1 MKRTVEDLDFS
12 WADDAKVPEGAVFST
27 LPERVEVVAVN
38 HNYAE
43 CRACVVDAKG
53 QVVTNTCLQM
63 PSCDNLT
70 FLPNTEE
77 TVIQVVKAKITGRR
91 YGE

>member
-1 MKRTVEDLDFS
+1 VKHIDFS

-38 HNYAE
+38 HDYAL
-43 CRACVVDAKG
+43 CGACVVDAD
-53 QVVTNTCLQM
+53 VVVNSCVQM
-63 PSCDNLT
+63 PNCDSLT
-70 FLPNTEE
+70 FMPNTQE

-91 YGE
+91 YGG

>member
-1 MKRTVEDLDFS
+1 MKRIDFS

-27 LPERVEVVAVN
+27 LPERVEVVAVSQA
-38 HNYAE
+38 YAG
-43 CRACVVDAKG
+43 CQACVVHAG
-53 QVVTNTCLQM
+53 GVANACVEM
-63 PSCDNLT
+63 PYCNGIT

-77 TVIQVVKAKITGRR
+77 TVIQVIKARITGRR

>member
-1 MKRTVEDLDFS
+1 MKRTVENIDFS

-43 CRACVVDAKG
+43 CQVCVVNTE
-53 QVVTNTCLQM
+53 VVTNSCPQM
-63 PSCDNLT
+63 PNCDNLT
-70 FLPNTEE
+70 FLPNTQE
-77 TVIQVVKAKITGRR
+77 TVIQVVKARITGRR
-91 YGE
+91 YTG